1 MVPDTIGDLGSIL
14 GVWAHP
20 DDEAW
25 LSAGL
30 MAQAV
35 DAGRR
40 VVCVTATAGEA
51 GFPDDDPRPEEERMA
66 IRRAEMAASLGEVGV
81 TEHHWLGYRDGHCDE
96 VPDEE
101 AVEIIAGLIAD
112 VQPDVLL
119 TFGPD
124 GGTGHVDHI
133 AVCRWSTMAC
143 ARSATAPRLLYATK
157 SRGVEPR
164 VLPPDRSVSGDDGR
178 GHGSGRDTD
187 ERDGDLVQLRRR
199 SARPESSGAS
209 GPAEPDRADRD
220 RLRHRCVPKLWCARS
235 SSESPVPPIRMS
247 RAVSRRTLLP
257 KDLSSAK
264 RGTFGSDR

>member
-1 MVPDTIGDLGSIL
+1 MSAMAPDTIGDLGSIL

-30 MAQAV
+30 MARAV

-51 GFPDDDPRPEEERMA
+51 GFPDGDPRPKEERMA

-96 VPDEE
+96 IADEE
-101 AVEIIAGLIAD
+101 AVAIIARLIAD
-112 VQPDVLL
+112 VQPEVLL

-124 GGTGHVDHI
+124 GATGHVDHV

-143 ARSATAPRLLYATK
+143 ARAATAPRLLYATK
-157 SRGVEPR
+157 TAEWNQEFFRRIDPSQVMMVEGMAPEATPR
-164 VLPPDRSVSGDDGR
+164 SELAIWFSCEDDLLDRKVRSLRAQQSQIEPIVTGYGIDAFRILVREEFFRERRASDPDQPGRQSVEATR
-178 GHGSGRDTD
+178 
-187 ERDGDLVQLRRR
+187 
-199 SARPESSGAS
+199 
-209 GPAEPDRADRD
+209 
-220 RLRHRCVPKLWCARS
+220 
-235 SSESPVPPIRMS
+235 
-247 RAVSRRTLLP
+247 
-257 KDLSSAK
+257 
-264 RGTFGSDR
+264 

>member
-81 TEHHWLGYRDGHCDE
+81 TEHHWLGYRDGHCD
-96 VPDEE
+96 
-101 AVEIIAGLIAD
+101 D
-112 VQPDVLL
+112 V
-119 TFGPD
+119 
-124 GGTGHVDHI
+124 
-133 AVCRWSTMAC
+133 R
-143 ARSATAPRLLYATK
+143 
-157 SRGVEPR
+157 
-164 VLPPDRSVSGDDGR
+164 
-178 GHGSGRDTD
+178 
-187 ERDGDLVQLRRR
+187 
-199 SARPESSGAS
+199 
-209 GPAEPDRADRD
+209 
-220 RLRHRCVPKLWCARS
+220 
-235 SSESPVPPIRMS
+235 
-247 RAVSRRTLLP
+247 
-257 KDLSSAK
+257 
-264 RGTFGSDR
+264 

>member
-1 MVPDTIGDLGSIL
+1 MVSDAIGDLGSIL

-40 VVCVTATAGEA
+40 VVCVTATTGEA
-51 GFPDDDPRPEEERMA
+51 GFPDDDPRGEEERKA
-66 IRRAEMAASLGEVGV
+66 VRRAEMAASLGEVGV

-96 VPDEE
+96 IPDEK
-101 AVEIIAGLIAD
+101 AVAIIARLIAE

-124 GGTGHVDHI
+124 GATGHVDHV

-143 ARSATAPRLLYATK
+143 ARSSRAPRLLYATK
-157 SRGVEPR
+157 TAEWNQEFFRQVDASQVMMVEGMVPEETPPSELAIFFICEGDLLDRKVRALRAQQSQIEPLVTGSGIDAFRSLVREEFFREPR
-164 VLPPDRSVSGDDGR
+164 ASDPDEPGR
-178 GHGSGRDTD
+178 
-187 ERDGDLVQLRRR
+187 Q
-199 SARPESSGAS
+199 SADAAP
-209 GPAEPDRADRD
+209 
-220 RLRHRCVPKLWCARS
+220 
-235 SSESPVPPIRMS
+235 
-247 RAVSRRTLLP
+247 
-257 KDLSSAK
+257 
-264 RGTFGSDR
+264 

>member
-1 MVPDTIGDLGSIL
+1 MIPDTIGDLGSIL

-40 VVCVTATAGEA
+40 VACVTATAGEA
-51 GFPDDDPRPEEERMA
+51 GFPHDDPRPEQERMA

-81 TEHHWLGYRDGHCDE
+81 TEHHWLGYRDGHCDD
-96 VPDEE
+96 VPDED
-101 AVEIIAGLIAD
+101 AVAIIARLIAD
-112 VQPDVLL
+112 AHPDVLL

-133 AVCRWSTMAC
+133 AVCRWSTVAC

-157 SRGVEPR
+157 SREWNREFFRQVDASQVMMVEGMVPEEIPTSEMAMWFSCEGDLLDRKVRALRAQRSQIEPLVTGYGIDAFRSLVREEFFREPR
-164 VLPPDRSVSGDDGR
+164 ASDPDEPGR
-178 GHGSGRDTD
+178 
-187 ERDGDLVQLRRR
+187 Q
-199 SARPESSGAS
+199 SADAAP
-209 GPAEPDRADRD
+209 
-220 RLRHRCVPKLWCARS
+220 
-235 SSESPVPPIRMS
+235 
-247 RAVSRRTLLP
+247 
-257 KDLSSAK
+257 
-264 RGTFGSDR
+264 

>member
-1 MVPDTIGDLGSIL
+1 MTWPTEDGRQETGGAMSAMAPDTIGDLGSIL

-51 GFPDDDPRPEEERMA
+51 GFPDGDHRPKEERMA

-96 VPDEE
+96 IADEE
-101 AVEIIAGLIAD
+101 AVAIIARLIAE

-124 GGTGHVDHI
+124 GATGHVDHV
-133 AVCRWSTMAC
+133 AVCRWSTLAC
-143 ARSATAPRLLYATK
+143 ARAATAPSELAIWFSCEDDLLDRKVRSLRAQQSQIEPIVTGYGIDAFRILVREEFFRERRASDPDEPGRQSAEAT
-157 SRGVEPR
+157 R
-164 VLPPDRSVSGDDGR
+164 
-178 GHGSGRDTD
+178 
-187 ERDGDLVQLRRR
+187 
-199 SARPESSGAS
+199 
-209 GPAEPDRADRD
+209 
-220 RLRHRCVPKLWCARS
+220 
-235 SSESPVPPIRMS
+235 
-247 RAVSRRTLLP
+247 
-257 KDLSSAK
+257 
-264 RGTFGSDR
+264 